1 MSAFIQKNINKFT
14 EKMKKKRAAKKS
26 AQTLKKQESDNKRME
41 AEKKGLPIPPSGLA
55 PLRPPDHPPPNP
67 FSDENIKDSAK
78 KANSEGRKSIIGNL
92 TREKVDVGKFLKEQN
107 ERRKAIGL
115 IPKAGKINLKK
126 YTTKKRTLGNK
137 DSKNPHAVMFGN
149 PLRGKIGSKKKKK
162 AGKRRRTRKK
172 RKRRRTKKKRRRR
185 RKKRRRTRK

>member
-1 MSAFIQKNINKFT
+1 
-14 EKMKKKRAAKKS
+14 MKKKRAAKKS
-26 AQTLKKQESDNKRME
+26 AQTLKKQESENKRIA
-41 AEKKGLPIPPSGLA
+41 AEKKGLPEPPSGLA

-78 KANSEGRKSIIGNL
+78 KANREGRKSIIGL
-92 TREKVDVGKFLKEQN
+92 TGEKVDVGKFLKEQN
-107 ERRKAIGL
+107 ERRKEKGL
-115 IPKAGKINLKK
+115 VVPAGKINLKK

-172 RKRRRTKKKRRRR
+172 RKRRRTKKKRKRR